1 MYRINVTAR
10 EAAEIAWS
18 GVPTG
23 MINEM
28 EEYYAQIYHE
38 LARLT
43 DYRVEG
49 WGRCWPYQVMLA
61 VWNAGRIQGVREVRA
76 KQKKVKT

>member
-49 WGRCWPYQVMLA
+49 WGRC
-61 VWNAGRIQGVREVRA
+61 
-76 KQKKVKT
+76 